1 MILDLLTRLPLFLS
15 YLLGGIL
22 TLVMLMRRKNVSHA
36 LGFLGFFLLAAVQAV
51 APFTTEFSMSLYVRG
66 VPFAR
71 ASTLMALASATLNS
85 ISAVAVLCLV
95 GAIALAAR
103 SERSI

>member
-1 MILDLLTRLPLFLS
+1 MFLDLLTRLPLFLS

-22 TLVMLMRRKNVSHA
+22 MLLLLVRRKNVSHA

-51 APFTTEFSMSLYVRG
+51 SPFTNEFSMSLYVRG
-66 VPFAR
+66 MPFAR
-71 ASTLMALASATLNS
+71 ASTLMSLASATLNS

-95 GAIALAAR
+95 GAIALASR
-103 SERSI
+103 NEKSV

>member
-15 YLLGGIL
+15 YLLGVVL
-22 TLVMLMRRKNVSHA
+22 TLAMLFRHRNVSHA

-51 APFTTEFSMSLYVRG
+51 APFTTQFNMSLYVRG

-85 ISAVAVLCLV
+85 ISAVAVLCIV

-103 SERSI
+103 TEKGT